1 MLEFDNI
8 RLDLESYEVPVSE
21 LKDALHIDRVSDQIS
36 EFENRMQEPDFWNNV
51 DKATEIQQTL
61 GRLKKKVESYN
72 ALVAEREDLLALCE
86 LANEEEDILEPIED
100 EAELNRIFE
109 IFKERAADD
118 FEFEE
123 VRLANAFAE
132 LPLMRRE
139 VLRLLF
145 VEMKEPS
152 EISTILHCSTQYVN
166 LQKFRA
172 LKRLR
177 ELLEEGGE
185 ADD

>member
-1 MLEFDNI
+1 MAIINNSDKDRLRGEFTAWLNTTLVRARSAYLD
-8 RLDLESYEVPVSE
+8 RLARQPNEVSLDSFPADLIADPNNP
-21 LKDALHIDRVSDQIS
+21 
-36 EFENRMQEPDFWNNV
+36 FEAV
-51 DKATEIQQTL
+51 
-61 GRLKKKVESYN
+61 
-72 ALVAEREDLLALCE
+72 
-86 LANEEEDILEPIED
+86 
-100 EAELNRIFE
+100 
-109 IFKERAADD
+109 ERAGDD